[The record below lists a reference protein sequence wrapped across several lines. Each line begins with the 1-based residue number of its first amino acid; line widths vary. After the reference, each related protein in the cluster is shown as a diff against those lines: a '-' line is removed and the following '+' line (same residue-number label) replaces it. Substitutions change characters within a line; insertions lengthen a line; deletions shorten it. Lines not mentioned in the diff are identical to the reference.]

1 MNRAH
6 FIISSETRGLSDFDR
21 KTASSEARGK
31 RHRGQPICQIEVR
44 NPGDLD
50 QLFALSHARI
60 FKNLAQPMN
69 SSESSCLRNL
79 VLSIISSEAIDLK
92 ELGFH

>member
-1 MNRAH
+1 MNRAY

-60 FKNLAQPMN
+60 FKNLVQP
-69 SSESSCLRNL
+69 
-79 VLSIISSEAIDLK
+79 IISSEAIDLK